1 MLLYVSIF
9 TILLSLI
16 LLYNNWNINKNAIYL
31 ALFLI
36 SSSFYGIAHYFVVYG
51 KSPFWLA
58 VFYNHF
64 TPLMLLLGPFLLFYV
79 RGTLNDTTALKK
91 IDFFHFIPAIVHL
104 IGIIPYSLQPF
115 SEKVQIATAVIN
127 NIDQILYINGNYF
140 YSTAVNFIIRP
151 VLLLSYILYCMY
163 LIWKR
168 FSVTNFDANI
178 PKKQLLI
185 SFRWLIILI
194 VSLFFIVSEF
204 LIITF
209 NSIRIKPSVGLVNSY
224 PLYILSGIAYC
235 VMSFSLLLFPNIL
248 YGIPKRIA
256 LAKEGPKKTKKQK
269 QTPVIEVEEAISLE
283 EDPFFELY
291 NTILK
296 YLEENKPFLNY
307 DFKISD
313 IALDL
318 KVPQNHV
325 SYCITY
331 LMETKFSKLKSEL
344 RIKHAINLLEKGSN
358 SKLTIEAIGKKS
370 GFKTRSNFYSTFKEE
385 IGFTPSEY
393 IERLNKSL

>member
-1 MLLYVSIF
+1 MLLYISIF
-9 TILLSLI
+9 TIVISII
-16 LLYNNWNINKNAIYL
+16 LLYYNWKSNKNATYL
-31 ALFLI
+31 SLVFILTSI
-36 SSSFYGIAHYFVVYG
+36 FGIAHYFIVFG
-51 KSPFWLA
+51 DSRFWLA
-58 VFYNHF
+58 VFYNNF
-64 TPLMLLLGPFLLFYV
+64 APCMFLIGPFLYFYV
-79 RGTLNDTTALKK
+79 RNTLLDKTVLSKK
-91 IDFFHFIPAIVHL
+91 DRLHFIPATIAL
-104 IGIIPYSLQPF
+104 IGTVPYLFQSF
-115 SEKVQIATAVIN
+115 EKKLQIADRIIENLDAIRDIEIN
-127 NIDQILYINGNYF
+127 LFYNVGQSFAFRTILAF
-140 YSTAVNFIIRP
+140 
-151 VLLLSYILYCMY
+151 LY
-163 LIWKR
+163 LIYCIYLLWKAYP
-168 FSVTNFDANI
+168 SEINDPEV
-178 PKKQLLI
+178 PKKQFMI
-185 SFRWLIILI
+185 TYRWLIILLTSLLFI
-194 VSLFFIVSEF
+194 FISFTVLSLNAAVS
-204 LIITF
+204 
-209 NSIRIKPSVGLVNSY
+209 KPSDTIDDGYV
-224 PLYILSGIAYC
+224 LYVMAGFAYC
-235 VMSFSLLLFPNIL
+235 VMSFSLLLFPEIL
-248 YGIPKRIA
+248 YGIPRKIQQN
-256 LAKEGPKKTKKQK
+256 KTKKK
-269 QTPVIEVEEAISLE
+269 KEKIKIDLR

>member
-1 MLLYVSIF
+1 MNAAVSKPSDTIDDGYVLYVMAGF
-9 TILLSLI
+9 
-16 LLYNNWNINKNAIYL
+16 
-31 ALFLI
+31 
-36 SSSFYGIAHYFVVYG
+36 
-51 KSPFWLA
+51 
-58 VFYNHF
+58 
-64 TPLMLLLGPFLLFYV
+64 
-79 RGTLNDTTALKK
+79 
-91 IDFFHFIPAIVHL
+91 
-104 IGIIPYSLQPF
+104 
-115 SEKVQIATAVIN
+115 
-127 NIDQILYINGNYF
+127 
-140 YSTAVNFIIRP
+140 
-151 VLLLSYILYCMY
+151 
-163 LIWKR
+163 
-168 FSVTNFDANI
+168 
-178 PKKQLLI
+178 
-185 SFRWLIILI
+185 
-194 VSLFFIVSEF
+194 
-204 LIITF
+204 
-209 NSIRIKPSVGLVNSY
+209 
-224 PLYILSGIAYC
+224 AYC
-235 VMSFSLLLFPNIL
+235 VMSFSLLLFPEIL
-248 YGIPKRIA
+248 YGIPRKIQQN
-256 LAKEGPKKTKKQK
+256 KTKKK
-269 QTPVIEVEEAISLE
+269 KEKIKIDLR